1 MFFSFIIP
9 VYNAERTLDRCLSSL
24 LAQQFNDFEVLLI
37 DDGSKDKSYAICERY
52 ANQDARFKRIH
63 QENKGPSAARNEG
76 LRRAEGEYLCFV
88 DSDDYVV
95 SDYLC
100 RLYEAINK
108 TQAAALFFGYHKVDQ
123 EGRILGSYLP
133 PAEASGTAML
143 AALSEQDMFGYT
155 WIKCLSRECVG
166 ACLFPEDMSLFED
179 EVFACEVLKGTDQ
192 VVVLQ
197 EPLYCYVVD
206 GANMLTGRTYEN
218 YSVWSDRVFSA
229 WGQLMRNAPGGE
241 AFLQRKANAF
251 VGRCRYYG
259 LERDVN
265 RREFYKSLSET
276 HFFQVHTSWTSMDR
290 LIKRGDWIGVE
301 MAAKQYKLKSSISAL
316 LHGHPKK

>member
-1 MFFSFIIP
+1 MFFSIIIP
-9 VYNAERTLDRCLSSL
+9 VYNAGRTLDRCVSSL
-24 LAQQFNDFEVLLI
+24 LAQRFDDFEVLLI

-52 ANQDARFKRIH
+52 ADRDARFKLIH
-63 QENKGPSAARNEG
+63 QENQGPSAARNEG
-76 LRRAEGEYLCFV
+76 LRRAKGEYLCFV
-88 DSDDYVV
+88 DSDDFVV

-100 RLYEAINK
+100 RLYEEIEK
-108 TQAAALFFGYHKVDQ
+108 THAEALFFGYNKVDQ
-123 EGRILGSYLP
+123 KGRILGSYLP

-179 EVFACEVLKGTDQ
+179 EVFVCEVLKGTDK
-192 VVVLQ
+192 VAVIQ
-197 EPLYCYVVD
+197 EALYCYAVD

-218 YSVWSDRVFSA
+218 YCELSDRVFSA
-229 WGQLMRNAPGGE
+229 WEQLMNKVPGKE
-241 AFLQRKANAF
+241 AFLLHKANTF

-265 RREFYKSLSET
+265 VVLFFKSLAKT
-276 HFFQVHTSWTSMDR
+276 RFFQSHTNWTALDR
-290 LIKRGDWIGVE
+290 AIEKENWSAVKASVTFYQMKNKVAHMSRV
-301 MAAKQYKLKSSISAL
+301 LK
-316 LHGHPKK
+316 